1 MNSICIAGVIGNDC
15 ELRYLTNGDP
25 VAGFSVADDQGK
37 DKPTLWWRASIFGK
51 RAESLAQYLTKG
63 QLVTISGVV
72 TEREYTN
79 KDGVKVKA
87 QDIRVSDVKLQGGKL
102 TAKPVGKVEGYQGGT
117 GFPDNDEIPF

>member
-1 MNSICIAGVIGNDC
+1 MNVLCLAGVIGNDC

-25 VAGFSVADDQGK
+25 VAGFSVADDQGRE
-37 DKPTLWWRASIFGK
+37 KPTIWWSCSLFGK
-51 RAESLAQYLTKG
+51 RATSLQPFLTKG

-102 TAKPVGKVEGYQGGT
+102 TAKPADKVQGYQGGT
-117 GFPDNDEIPF
+117 GMPDDDLPPY